1 MKRSVPLHRITNDT
15 RYLLNPKTTKYA
27 KYDVIFMQE
36 SCKIR
41 QEKCWRLMSTLDGDV
56 MDLGKFV
63 TPKNLSMQLLSRPL
77 SIIWEVSV
85 KMTQTFAFS
94 GFKFVIKLARL
105 TPCQQPTSLRNLAY
119 YTYEKPR
126 ITSIIFMYTCVY
138 ACLRPSVQ
146 KVAVQVISVTWD

>member
-1 MKRSVPLHRITNDT
+1 
-15 RYLLNPKTTKYA
+15 
-27 KYDVIFMQE
+27 
-36 SCKIR
+36 
-41 QEKCWRLMSTLDGDV
+41 MSTFDGDV

-105 TPCQQPTSLRNLAY
+105 TPCQQATSLRNLAY

-126 ITSIIFMYTCVY
+126 ITSIICTRVCTRVCGRAFKKLQYK
-138 ACLRPSVQ
+138 LFP
-146 KVAVQVISVTWD
+146 